1 MHAPLSTF
9 FPYTTLFRSADLG
22 LTWTSVDWFSAY
34 RVHHRIASHFRMGP
48 TFLAGDAAH
57 VHSPLGGQGMNTG
70 LQDSHHLANL
80 LADVARGRLAPAAL
94 ERYERERLP
103 VARKLIAVTD
113 RAFGLIARPGR
124 GVALL
129 RRGFSGAF
137 AGLVPTVLSS
147 PLGRRL
153 GGLLGQ
159 YRIRYRAVPKR
170 SEEHT
175 SELQSRGHLVCRL
188 PL

>member
-48 TFLAGDAAH
+48 TFLAGAAAH

-70 LQDSHHLANL
+70 LQDSHHLAN
-80 LADVARGRLAPAAL
+80 
-94 ERYERERLP
+94 
-103 VARKLIAVTD
+103 
-113 RAFGLIARPGR
+113 
-124 GVALL
+124 
-129 RRGFSGAF
+129 
-137 AGLVPTVLSS
+137 
-147 PLGRRL
+147 
-153 GGLLGQ
+153 
-159 YRIRYRAVPKR
+159 R

-188 PL
+188 LPE

>member
-1 MHAPLSTF
+1 
-9 FPYTTLFRSADLG
+9 
-22 LTWTSVDWFSAY
+22 
-34 RVHHRIASHFRMGP
+34 ASHFRMGP

-113 RAFGLIARPGR
+113 RAFGLIAR
-124 GVALL
+124 A
-129 RRGFSGAF
+129 GASLCCG
-137 AGLVPTVLSS
+137 AGSAAPSRVWFRPCS
-147 PLGRRL
+147 PLRWVGGWAGCSASTASATARCRRASDLHGGRRIRRWACDFRRPRTTGTHCDRW
-153 GGLLGQ
+153 GG
-159 YRIRYRAVPKR
+159 
-170 SEEHT
+170 S
-175 SELQSRGHLVCRL
+175 C
-188 PL
+188 